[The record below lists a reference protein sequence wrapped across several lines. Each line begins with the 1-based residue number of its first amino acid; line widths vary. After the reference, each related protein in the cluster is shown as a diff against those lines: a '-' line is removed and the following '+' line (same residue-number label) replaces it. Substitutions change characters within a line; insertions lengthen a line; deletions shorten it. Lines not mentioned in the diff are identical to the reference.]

1 MTSLQLAAANLLSP
15 MTLCFAFGALAAW
28 IRSDFRLPEPVFATL
43 AIYLMLSIGLKGGAE
58 LATVRP
64 SAIVLPIVAALSLCI
79 VVPLW
84 CYAALRRLV
93 GLDRRGL
100 RRRPRRLI
108 RILAAGGEPQRASS
122 ARSHAENGQRRDQ
135 RSREPSGSAHQ
146 RGRSR

>member
-28 IRSDFRLPEPVFATL
+28 IRSDFRLQEPVFATL

-93 GLDRRGL
+93 GLDGTD
-100 RRRPRRLI
+100 
-108 RILAAGGEPQRASS
+108 AAALVAHYGSVS
-122 ARSHAENGQRRDQ
+122 AVTSWPYWAISTRSA
-135 RSREPSGSAHQ
+135 
-146 RGRSR
+146 